1 MSSEKLSKNSKM
13 ETDLKQIHLAPSWV
27 PLESFTYRG
36 ITVDCYEDCIG
47 HQVVFP
53 WRGKVIEL
61 GEYNTVYQDDIR
73 LILDDYLE
81 TITRFSEY
89 PELYGSKL
97 TRFQNGSF
105 SDIKLVYRGRILKVY
120 INPNENDLF
129 SIIEDAK
136 RTLYSYIN
144 RGDIQ
149 SESCIRF

>member
-1 MSSEKLSKNSKM
+1 MSLEKLSRNSKM

-73 LILDDYLE
+73 LILDDYLD

-120 INPNENDLF
+120 INPDENDLF

-136 RTLYSYIN
+136 RRLYSYIN
-144 RGDIQ
+144 RGDI
-149 SESCIRF
+149 

>member
-1 MSSEKLSKNSKM
+1 MSSEKLSKNFKM

-73 LILDDYLE
+73 LILDDHLD

-120 INPNENDLF
+120 INPDENDLF

>member
-61 GEYNTVYQDDIR
+61 GENNTVYQDDIR
-73 LILDDYLE
+73 LILDDYLD

-105 SDIKLVYRGRILKVY
+105 SDIKLVYRGRILKIY
-120 INPNENDLF
+120 INPDENDLF

-136 RTLYSYIN
+136 RRLYSYIN
-144 RGDIQ
+144 RGDI
-149 SESCIRF
+149 

>member
-1 MSSEKLSKNSKM
+1 MNLEKLLQNSDVSL
-13 ETDLKQIHLAPSWV
+13 DLKQIHLSQSWV
-27 PLESFTYRG
+27 SLESFTYRG

-61 GEYNTVYQDDIR
+61 GEYNTVYQDDIKM
-73 LILDDYLE
+73 IIDDHLD
-81 TITRFSEY
+81 TVTRFSDL

-129 SIIEDAK
+129 SIVEDAK
-136 RTLYSYIN
+136 RILYTYI
-144 RGDIQ
+144 RGDNT
-149 SESCIRF
+149 

>member
-73 LILDDYLE
+73 LILDDHLD
-81 TITRFSEY
+81 TITRFSEF

-97 TRFQNGSF
+97 TWFRNGSF
-105 SDIKLVYRGRILKVY
+105 SDIKLIYRGRILKVY
-120 INPNENDLF
+120 IDPDENDLF
-129 SIIEDAK
+129 SIIEDSRK
-136 RTLYSYIN
+136 ILFTHIN
-144 RGDIQ
+144 RGDTY
-149 SESCIRF
+149 ESRI